1 MASKKTK
8 LSIPPGFYDY
18 ILYCECAPSNWPNN
32 KRPSADNFDGSGK
45 SVGLV
50 NWNSTSYT
58 AKHDAGGATKAGVT
72 VGTWNYLISDNNTN
86 KYPKFSEFKHMSID
100 SLSKEA
106 WLEVVNNFWTTSH
119 ADDCANH
126 ACACILC
133 QTKWG
138 GFDMLKTL
146 LAELKKNS
154 DIPDYPFAGTG
165 YKGIADAT
173 HAYTDPMKAYVIIRK
188 IVLGYLISI
197 SDPNSSNER
206 HRNNYN
212 NRLGWYNRF
221 ALAFSLQGL
230 YIDVGIGGVNR
241 LSPAITRDTTSI
253 DTIIGSVTKHYQN
266 GGRGSQQVVDW
277 GLSPEELEEKI
288 ASGEYDF
295 IHEDSGGS
303 GSYSSQYSGGSYSG
317 CNSISQLGNYS
328 NAPDANVVHQQVQ
341 SREEVLNT
349 LMSGSYEASSVKKCD
364 ELITTDKKKRK
375 KKEKSES

>member
-18 ILYCECAPSNWPNN
+18 ILYCECASSNWQNN

-58 AKHDAGGATKAGVT
+58 AKYDAGGATKAGVT
-72 VGTWNYLISDNNTN
+72 QYTWDNLRNSP
-86 KYPKFSEFKHMSID
+86 KQYPAFSKFKNMSID
-100 SLSKEA
+100 ALSKEA
-106 WLEVVNNFWTTSH
+106 WLEVLNYFWSSSH
-119 ADDCANH
+119 AGDCANH

-138 GFDMLKTL
+138 GFNMLETL

-154 DIPDYPFAGTG
+154 DIPDYPFEGGG

-173 HAYTDPMKAYVIIRK
+173 NAYTDPMKAYVVIRK

-197 SDPNSSNER
+197 SDPNSHNEK
-206 HRNNYN
+206 HQNNYH
-212 NRLGWYNRF
+212 NRMGWYNRF
-221 ALAFSLQGL
+221 ALAFAMQGL
-230 YIDVGIGGVNR
+230 YIDVGLYGVGN

-253 DTIIGSVTKHYQN
+253 DTIIDSVTKHYQN
-266 GGRGSQQVVDW
+266 GGRGLQQVLDW
-277 GLSPEELEEKI
+277 GISPEELEEKI

-328 NAPDANVVHQQVQ
+328 DAPDAIVVHQQVQ